1 MLLLHQQSRN
11 NQTLKIAARLSLPA
25 QRPELCFAAG
35 VLCWGA
41 HRELCSRAGFGAAE
55 PDLFGGG
62 RRQVP
67 QQCRECCGLKSYC
80 QSMYGNK
87 EISSNFWCSFL
98 QGTAV
103 FGSCGAADGDGN
115 GRSSC

>member
-1 MLLLHQQSRN
+1 MLLLHQQSHN
-11 NQTLKIAARLSLPA
+11 NQMLKFPARLSLPP
-25 QRPELCFAAG
+25 QVLSFVSPQECSVG
-35 VLCWGA
+35 V
-41 HRELCSRAGFGAAE
+41 RSSRAGFGAAE

-62 RRQVP
+62 GRQVP
-67 QQCRECCGLKSYC
+67 QRCSERCGLKSYC
-80 QSMYGNK
+80 QSMDGNK

-103 FGSCGAADGDGN
+103 FSSCSTADGDGN